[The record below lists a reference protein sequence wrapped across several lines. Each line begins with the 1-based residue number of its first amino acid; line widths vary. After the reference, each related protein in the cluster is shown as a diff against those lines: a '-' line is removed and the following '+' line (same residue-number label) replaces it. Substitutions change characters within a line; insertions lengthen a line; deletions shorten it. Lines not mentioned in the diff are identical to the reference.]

1 MKTISISFDAFVFSD
16 WSVFSPMTLGFCRP
30 THSAESDGSL
40 GKVRKV
46 VSDAQREETLITSLI
61 GLMAIFVAIA
71 IWWSVAPQW
80 LTSTWQTL

>member
-1 MKTISISFDAFVFSD
+1 
-16 WSVFSPMTLGFCRP
+16 
-30 THSAESDGSL
+30 L

-61 GLMAIFVAIA
+61 GLMSIFVIVA
-71 IWWSVAPQW
+71 IWWSLAPQW

>member
-1 MKTISISFDAFVFSD
+1 
-16 WSVFSPMTLGFCRP
+16 
-30 THSAESDGSL
+30 L